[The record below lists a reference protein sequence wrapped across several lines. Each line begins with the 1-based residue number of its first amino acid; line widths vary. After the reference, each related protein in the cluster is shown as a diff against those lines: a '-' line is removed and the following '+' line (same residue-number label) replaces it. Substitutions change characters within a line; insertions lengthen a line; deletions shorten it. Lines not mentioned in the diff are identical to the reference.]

1 MLQQSLCWEVTIL
14 ASRSTSG
21 LHSQPHWLFSVQ
33 YSWRSS
39 LSLSG
44 KSSLSLDTLV
54 KVRYGMLCLSKVCVG
69 YCCPRSLKMYGQ
81 TASHICHGFTV
92 A

>member
-1 MLQQSLCWEVTIL
+1 MLQQSLCWEATIL

-21 LHSQPHWLFSVQ
+21 QRSQPHWLFSVQ

-44 KSSLSLDTLV
+44 KHSITPSGLNAMKHDLFCEE
-54 KVRYGMLCLSKVCVG
+54 LCW
-69 YCCPRSLKMYGQ
+69 
-81 TASHICHGFTV
+81 A
-92 A
+92 

>member
-1 MLQQSLCWEVTIL
+1 MLQQSLCWEATIL

-21 LHSQPHWLFSVQ
+21 QRSQSHWLFSVQ

-44 KSSLSLDTLV
+44 KHSI
-54 KVRYGMLCLSKVCVG
+54 
-69 YCCPRSLKMYGQ
+69 
-81 TASHICHGFTV
+81 SHSGLN
-92 A
+92 AM